1 MSIGV
6 GAYETPPPDDGRS
19 FETGRVNLGTIQV
32 TLIRIEANF
41 AALRT
46 DIHYLREAQMT
57 RTAENERRFNDQ
69 EARLRV
75 LESKRFIESKSV
87 MGIVGIIL
95 PICAIAVAIVSII
108 VK

>member
-6 GAYETPPPDDGRS
+6 GGYENPSPDDGRS
-19 FETGRVNLGTIQV
+19 FTTGRVSLDTIQV

-46 DIHYLREAQMT
+46 DIHYLREAQMA

-75 LESKRFIESKSV
+75 LESKRFIETKSV
-87 MGIVGIIL
+87 MGIIGIVL
-95 PICAIAVAIVSII
+95 PFCAIVVAIVSII